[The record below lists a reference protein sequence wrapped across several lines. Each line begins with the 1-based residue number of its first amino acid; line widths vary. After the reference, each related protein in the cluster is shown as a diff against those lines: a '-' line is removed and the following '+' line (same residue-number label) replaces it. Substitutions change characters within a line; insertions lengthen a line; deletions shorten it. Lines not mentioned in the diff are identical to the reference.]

1 MKQKILP
8 IIILV
13 ALGLASG
20 FATPQDLKPNM
31 QLIREQWARSLHAM
45 SLNTEENRKL
55 QNVPGCAHCHT
66 AQGYIEVLL
75 EGKESSAPYENPAGL
90 TCITCHKKQKV
101 AAGDGTLRTEKPE
114 LACTGCHDI
123 LVQNDPHGFSSCL
136 QGTMLAGKGGRH
148 FNKTE
153 YKTGAHGGIPEG
165 CVGCHMALTPEGRFM
180 YIIGGHSFRVISKG
194 KGGRHLNP
202 AACLGC
208 HKDITLAD
216 VEKSQEFIRD
226 QMARLEGLLPK
237 YTENPSGKEAPRFPM
252 DPALNETQGKASY
265 NYYFILKDGTWGVH
279 NPVYIRRLL
288 EDSILALEAEKRDH
302 I

>member
-8 IIILV
+8 IMILA
-13 ALGLASG
+13 ALGLVSG
-20 FATPQDLKPNM
+20 FTPIQELKPNM
-31 QLIREQWARSLHAM
+31 QLIREQWGRSPHALSM
-45 SLNTEENRKL
+45 DTAEERETMNTP
-55 QNVPGCAHCHT
+55 QCAHCHT
-66 AQGYIEVLL
+66 AQGYIEVIL

-90 TCITCHKKQKV
+90 TCITCHFPQKV
-101 AAGDGTLRTEKPE
+101 AAGDGTLRTEKPK

-136 QGTMLAGKGGRH
+136 QGSMLAGRGGEH
-148 FNKTE
+148 FKKTE
-153 YKTGAHGGIPEG
+153 YETGAHGGIPGG

-180 YIIGGHSFRVISKG
+180 YMIGGHSFRVISKG

-208 HKDITLAD
+208 HEDITLVE
-216 VEKSQEFIRD
+216 VEKSQEFIRA

-237 YTENPSGKEAPRFPM
+237 FTENSSGKEVPRFPM
-252 DPALNETQGKASY
+252 NSALSETQSKASY

-279 NPVYIRRLL
+279 NPVYIRQLL
-288 EDSILALEAEKRDH
+288 EDSILALEAEKRDL